1 MRETLRT
8 RMGWLHAWTGFVGG
22 LVMVCVFMT
31 GSLSVFD
38 TEITRWMQPEVRV
51 APGTPLTPAALDVA
65 ARMIHE
71 GETHGIPAFLA
82 LPSPRSPTLKVL
94 HYDGREFTGPQLD
107 PQTGVIIP
115 ARQTAGGEFF
125 FRFHYTLCM
134 QGLAGILAVDI
145 PAIGLLVAI
154 GSGLVIH
161 IRALLPDIVLLRLSA
176 TRLRAWLDAH
186 LLTGVLFLPFMVMIT
201 YTGVLVHVDR
211 LLPAIPVTSLWSQGR
226 PVSRSTAIRPP
237 HVAPSPVFQPLPP
250 LA

>member
-1 MRETLRT
+1 
-8 RMGWLHAWTGFVGG
+8 
-22 LVMVCVFMT
+22 
-31 GSLSVFD
+31 
-38 TEITRWMQPEVRV
+38 
-51 APGTPLTPAALDVA
+51 
-65 ARMIHE
+65 
-71 GETHGIPAFLA
+71 
-82 LPSPRSPTLKVL
+82 
-94 HYDGREFTGPQLD
+94 
-107 PQTGVIIP
+107 
-115 ARQTAGGEFF
+115 
-125 FRFHYTLCM
+125 M
-134 QGLAGILAVDI
+134 QGPAGILAVDI

-237 HVAPSPVFQPLPP
+237 HVAPSPCSSPCPRLLPC
-250 LA
+250 